1 MEERI
6 DSLVTDVQNL
16 IPSTNKNELKTLV
29 CLMSERS
36 GISVDKLLRFLQ
48 EELQNGIP
56 FRYTSGG
63 KSRSWILV

>member
-56 FRYTSGG
+56 FRYTSVG